1 MARRAV
7 TMRLLTLVS
16 SVSVV
21 ACGSLQG
28 ERPAVI
34 AAPSVSTRAELVR
47 VVTLAFDGL
56 PVTLAD
62 DAFTRDSVLSVERRT
77 PPKAQGRAATGRTLD
92 APARLRLVLD
102 GALCELIR
110 EVDGRRFPLRDVPC
124 APLDAVR

>member
-1 MARRAV
+1 
-7 TMRLLTLVS
+7 MRLLVLTLIVS
-16 SVSVV
+16 LV

-34 AAPSVSTRAELVR
+34 AAPSASTRAELVR
-47 VVTLAFDGL
+47 VVALAFDGA

-77 PPKAQGRAATGRTLD
+77 PPGAQGHAATGRTLE

-102 GALCELIR
+102 GARCELVR
-110 EVDGRRFPLRDVPC
+110 EVDGRRFPLRHLTCV
-124 APLDAVR
+124 PLDAAR